1 MSVQHIKKFKVEKL
15 HVQILKNRQEMGAVA
30 ARETAEMMKKFLSAK
45 PEISMI
51 FAAAPSQNEFLAGLI
66 NIPHLEW
73 NRVIA
78 FHMDEYLGIPEDA
91 PQRFGTFLKKA
102 IFDRVPFKEIHYL
115 NGSTTSPEQELLR
128 YSSLLKQHPVDITC
142 MGIGENGHLA
152 FNDPP
157 MADFQDPLRVKIV
170 ELDDI
175 CRQQQVNDGC
185 FPNFE
190 AVPTHAMTLTIPAL
204 LQAKWISCVVPAKSK
219 ARAVKATLTD
229 KIGTDCPA
237 SVLRTHDAANLYL
250 DSDSASKLA
259 F

>member
-1 MSVQHIKKFKVEKL
+1 MIAHQIKKFKVEKL
-15 HVQILKNRQEMGAVA
+15 HVQILKNRQEMGSVA
-30 ARETAEMMKKFLSAK
+30 AHETSEMMKKFLSAK
-45 PEISMI
+45 PEIAMI
-51 FAAAPSQNEFLAGLI
+51 FAAAPSQNEFLSELI

-78 FHMDEYLGIPEDA
+78 FHMDEYIGIPEDA

-102 IFDRVPFKEIHYL
+102 IFNHVPFKAIHYL
-115 NGSTTSPEQELLR
+115 NGSSTDIGQELQR
-128 YSSLLKQHPVDITC
+128 YSSLLKHHPVDITC

-157 MADFQDPLRVKIV
+157 VANFQDPVLVKIV

-185 FPNFE
+185 FPDFD

-229 KIGTDCPA
+229 KISPDCPA

-250 DSDSASKLA
+250 DPDSASKLA